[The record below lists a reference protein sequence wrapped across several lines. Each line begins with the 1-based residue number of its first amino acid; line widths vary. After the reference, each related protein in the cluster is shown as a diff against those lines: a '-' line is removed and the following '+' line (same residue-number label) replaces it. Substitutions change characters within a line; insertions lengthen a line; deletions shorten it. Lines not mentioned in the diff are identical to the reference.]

1 MLIFAV
7 AALLGVV
14 AGLVLGGRIGA
25 LADVRL
31 RAPAVVWAAL
41 GLQLALGLGPL
52 RALPG
57 GPRFA
62 LVAISYAMI
71 GAWLAF
77 NAAVQR
83 AAPMRS
89 AFGVLAVGWLLN
101 LVVMVPNGGMP
112 VSATA
117 LAESGAPPG
126 LEVEEGHLWK
136 HVELSSSTVLPELGD
151 VVALPV
157 LKSAVSAGDVVMVV
171 GVAAAVAAGMVGAGR
186 TRARPS

>member
-7 AALLGVV
+7 AALVGAV

-25 LADVRL
+25 FADVRL
-31 RAPAVVWAAL
+31 RAPAAVWAAL

-52 RALPG
+52 RALPD

-62 LVAISYAMI
+62 LVATSYGMI

-83 AAPMRS
+83 AALMRS

-112 VSATA
+112 VSAIA
-117 LAESGAPPG
+117 LAESGAPAA
-126 LEVEEGHLWK
+126 LVVEEGHLWK
-136 HVELSSSTVLPELGD
+136 HVELSTSTVLPELGD
-151 VVALPV
+151 VVALPA
-157 LKSAVSAGDVVMVV
+157 LGSAVSAGDLVMVV
-171 GVAAAVAAGMVGAGR
+171 GVAAAVASGMVGAGR
-186 TRARPS
+186 TRV